1 MYICSL
7 EVMQVQAQ
15 GYILEKY
22 KSLSSIFLKAVF
34 SRYFFSRG
42 AIVENNIKL
51 CTISVALESLRKK
64 YNYILISFL
73 KIKLNN

>member
-42 AIVENNIKL
+42 GIVENNIKL
-51 CTISVALESLRKK
+51 CTISVALERLRKK
-64 YNYILISFL
+64 YNYMLISFL
-73 KIKLNN
+73 KIELNN